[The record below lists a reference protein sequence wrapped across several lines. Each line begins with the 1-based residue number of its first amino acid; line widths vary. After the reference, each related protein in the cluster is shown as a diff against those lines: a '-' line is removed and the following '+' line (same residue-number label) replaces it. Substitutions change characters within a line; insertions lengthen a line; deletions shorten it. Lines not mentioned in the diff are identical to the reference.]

1 MNLVTISLS
10 TFKRNLFVECQ
21 GCVSSEYIIKI
32 TNLVLLVSIK
42 SGVVLCRMQIRDDL
56 GRADGRRNFDGPRVA
71 ILGFVVEERWF
82 SALSAGVLVGPL
94 GDGDRATLRRMEP
107 VEVSHTGSSSVPAL
121 GARTENT
128 KHKVAA
134 SSSSVSLAL
143 GATREAV
150 ELCWETEPSGERA
163 ADGAAVAAPEGRA
176 TASDSAGVSTVV
188 DGERTG
194 GDGDESDKAGE
205 YELHYWLDLFE

>member
-1 MNLVTISLS
+1 MS
-10 TFKRNLFVECQ
+10 
-21 GCVSSEYIIKI
+21 GEYITKI

-56 GRADGRRNFDGPRVA
+56 GRSSGWRNFDGPRAA
-71 ILGFVVEERWF
+71 ILGFVVEEGWF

-107 VEVSHTGSSSVPAL
+107 IQVSNTGSSSVPAL
-121 GARTENT
+121 GSRTENT

-143 GATREAV
+143 GTTREAI
-150 ELCWETEPSGERA
+150 ELG
-163 ADGAAVAAPEGRA
+163 
-176 TASDSAGVSTVV
+176 
-188 DGERTG
+188 
-194 GDGDESDKAGE
+194 
-205 YELHYWLDLFE
+205 